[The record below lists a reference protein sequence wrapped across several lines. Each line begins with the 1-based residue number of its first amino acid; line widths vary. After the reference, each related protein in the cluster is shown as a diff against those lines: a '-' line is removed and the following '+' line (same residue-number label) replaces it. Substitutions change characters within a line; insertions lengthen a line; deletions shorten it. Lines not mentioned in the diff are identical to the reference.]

1 MVYVFGRLRGSD
13 RYYFFFLE
21 KAVLCL
27 YDYGV
32 GLGDVDRDWSSEF
45 GRESV

>member
-1 MVYVFGRLRGSD
+1 MFLGGCAD
-13 RYYFFFLE
+13 QTGTTFFFLE